1 MIFVCQK
8 FAKSDKKHILT
19 PYVTTNFTG
28 GTKVYPGRAVRSLL
42 YHIRENHMAKL
53 FAKFVSQKDDEVEI
67 EEVETTDTE
76 GVVDE
81 DAVAG
86 DDEWIGEGAEEGQL
100 SVDVYQ
106 TEDTIVIKSTIA
118 GVSPE
123 NIDIAIT
130 NDMVTI
136 RGERH
141 LEEELSDDQYFYQ
154 ECYWGG
160 FSRSIILPMEVKSD
174 EADAALKNGVL
185 TIKLPKAKKSKS
197 VSVKVKTD

>member
-1 MIFVCQK
+1 
-8 FAKSDKKHILT
+8 
-19 PYVTTNFTG
+19 
-28 GTKVYPGRAVRSLL
+28 
-42 YHIRENHMAKL
+42 MAKL

-67 EEVETTDTE
+67 EEVETSDAQVIAE
-76 GVVDE
+76 EDVVGGE
-81 DAVAG
+81 
-86 DDEWIGEGAEEGQL
+86 DEWIGEGAEEGQL